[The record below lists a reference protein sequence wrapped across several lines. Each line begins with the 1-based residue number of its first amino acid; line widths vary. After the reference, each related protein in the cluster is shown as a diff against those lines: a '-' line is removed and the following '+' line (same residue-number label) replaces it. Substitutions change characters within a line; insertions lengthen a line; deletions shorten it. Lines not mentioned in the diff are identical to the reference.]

1 MLVFN
6 KRRIVF
12 LTMSIITPI
21 MIFTIQTTS
30 QKLNKNKASIETM
43 SVPVTSKTIVLDAGH
58 RRRRW
63 TELLINLKNNIDLL
77 QEIKCFQALYFFIL
91 IERGNLWMTKDAE
104 K

>member
-43 SVPVTSKTIVLDAGH
+43 SVPVTSKIIVLDAGH

-63 TELLINLKNNIDLL
+63 RSCE
-77 QEIKCFQALYFFIL
+77 Q
-91 IERGNLWMTKDAE
+91 
-104 K
+104 